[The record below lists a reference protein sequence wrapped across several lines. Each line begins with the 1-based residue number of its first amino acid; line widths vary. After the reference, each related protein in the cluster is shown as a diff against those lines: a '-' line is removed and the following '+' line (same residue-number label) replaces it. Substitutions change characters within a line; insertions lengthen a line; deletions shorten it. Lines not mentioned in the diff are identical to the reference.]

1 MPPVPRATQTL
12 FSMRKLLIPVIA
24 IASLLLAACSGDP
37 IVNRLPWVYRIDIQQ
52 GNVIS
57 QDALNQVRLG
67 MNKRQVQFI
76 PGTPLLADP
85 FHAERWDYFYDY
97 RPGTDGEGEP
107 EKQRVSLFFEDDKLT
122 RMAGSMEPQ
131 PAGTTPETPRQV
143 TVTVPPQEIEEP
155 GILTR
160 LWRWIGFGADDED
173 FRSGA
178 TSSNRESGEPAPG
191 TPKVY

>member
-12 FSMRKLLIPVIA
+12 FSMRKLLIPITA

-37 IVNRLPWVYRIDIQQ
+37 IVNRLPWVYRIDVQQ

-57 QDALNQVRLG
+57 QDALNLVRLG

-76 PGTPLLADP
+76 LGTPLLADP
-85 FHAERWDYFYDY
+85 FHADRWDYFYDY
-97 RPGTDGEGEP
+97 KPGTDGEGEA
-107 EKQRVSLFFEDDKLT
+107 EQQRVSLFFEDDRLT

-131 PAGTTPETPRQV
+131 PPGTAAEPARQV

-155 GILTR
+155 GVLTR
-160 LWRWIGFGADDED
+160 MWRWIGFGADDTGY
-173 FRSGA
+173 GA
-178 TSSNRESGEPAPG
+178 TANTNRESSQPAPG
-191 TPKVY
+191 TPPVY